1 MATHG
6 NAAGAADV
14 TSAADRLIVAL
25 DLPTIAAAEAMTER
39 LGDAA
44 SFYKIGMELA
54 YIGGI
59 ALGGRLIAAGKKV
72 FFDLKLHDIPN
83 TVERAAAQIA
93 GTGADFM
100 TVHAYPQTLAAAAA
114 GAKGSGL
121 GILGVSVLT
130 SMSEDDLARAGYG
143 MGVADLVRRR
153 ARQAQENHAAGLVC
167 SPLEIAAVRDTVG
180 QALSIVT
187 PGVRPAGSA
196 ADDQKRVMTP
206 GEAMAAGADYLVV
219 GRPIT
224 QAADPAAAARAIA
237 REMTG
242 VMEGLAAARPSA

>member
-1 MATHG
+1 MTI
-6 NAAGAADV
+6 
-14 TSAADRLIVAL
+14 SDRVIIAL
-25 DLPTIAAAEAMTER
+25 DVPTIAEAEALVER

-59 ALGGRLIAAGKKV
+59 PFGERLIRAGKKV

-83 TVERAAAQIA
+83 TVERATAQIA
-93 GTGADFM
+93 GTGATYM

-114 GAKGSGL
+114 GAKGASL
-121 GILGVSVLT
+121 GILGVSILT
-130 SMSEDDLARAGYG
+130 SMSDDDAAKAGYG

-167 SPLEIAAVRDTVG
+167 SPMEITAVRETVG
-180 QALSIVT
+180 HALKIVT
-187 PGVRPAGSA
+187 PGVRPSGA
-196 ADDQKRVMTP
+196 ALGDQKRVMTP
-206 GEAMAAGADYLVV
+206 GEAIRAGADHLVV

-224 QAADPAAAARAIA
+224 KAADPAAAARAIIA
-237 REMTG
+237 E
-242 VMEGLAAARPSA
+242 VAQALQA